1 MKQLRYRLEYA
12 IYLFFSL
19 CVQNLSRQS
28 VRRLGRLIGAGGYH
42 LAKKR
47 NRIAEINLNI
57 AFGESKSADQKKRI
71 IKNSFTQLVVSAL
84 QLLWAGH
91 CPKERV
97 FELIDHEPEGLD
109 VLRHC
114 LERKKGVFFLTAHY
128 GNWEVMG
135 IYHGYMGIS
144 PLYSIARAL
153 DNPYLEKIAMK
164 LRTISGNGIFYKEQS
179 PLKIVRTLKNNCC
192 VAVMMDQNMARGGI
206 FVDFFGKK
214 TATARSIA
222 VLSYSTGAPILPLFC
237 YPLPNGKY
245 KIKYGPEL
253 LLEKTGDKETDILNW
268 TQVCEKYL
276 ESVIR
281 EFPDP
286 WMWGHRRWKTRPPE
300 EKGVKVY

>member
-57 AFGESKSADQKKRI
+57 AFGESKSADQKKQI

-84 QLLWAGH
+84 QLLWVGH
-91 CPKERV
+91 CPKDRV
-97 FELIDHEPEGLD
+97 RELIDHEPEGLD

-153 DNPYLEKIAMK
+153 DNPHLEKIALK

-253 LLEKTGDKETDILNW
+253 L
-268 TQVCEKYL
+268 
-276 ESVIR
+276 
-281 EFPDP
+281 
-286 WMWGHRRWKTRPPE
+286 
-300 EKGVKVY
+300 